1 MKYSNSNLIIKI
13 IHLLSQKRDGLILLD
28 GSWGT
33 GKTHF
38 IRKKFPK
45 YYDKNIFYYISLLGI
60 KSLSDFKAKIID
72 CYYLQDI
79 QTFKSGLESLSG
91 IGSIASGSPASANII
106 NSMFNSIGASVRE
119 NILSKLDGI
128 FILDDI
134 ERISEKSLVSEI
146 LTYCHSLY
154 MSEMNSNLDSIIITN
169 TSTESGLKIE
179 HKEKLIAET
188 LHYNPHPE
196 EILDIDIINGKL
208 SQFPQEDKILFED
221 IVKNNNI
228 VNIRILM
235 RILDTVTPL
244 YEYVKSYPHLS
255 WRIPSTILLNSIC
268 SFFILLFLHNHSLED
283 LLKDKDPTF
292 LLNTEKSS
300 DSERVL
306 WLALNNYKIKPEIK
320 RYYSGQ
326 ASLNDI
332 LDVLFYEAKRLTMRE
347 IAISAR
353 PELHEINEKELSNTL
368 VDLICRKIDCNFYE
382 WIKAFQNYEYLTT
395 HKYLPKSPIITLKF
409 VTSILN
415 GFTDNEVA
423 ECFEL
428 YSLDRKNSLNSG
440 FEDSKL
446 LYSIS
451 FYRYESTIKMRELNT
466 IKLQLELNGWASFN
480 ANQLTTLDPFGNY
493 KPLEVLGVSFVT
505 KCVLKNW
512 AVNDIEQFSSFLRSN
527 YQISNIKQF
536 ATNEKNKLIYLS
548 QKLDI
553 FCLSY
558 KESFKFG
565 AIYDLNRTVKIAINK
580 L

>member
-28 GSWGT
+28 GNWGT

-134 ERISEKSLVSEI
+134 ERISETSLVSEI

-154 MSEMNSNLDSIIITN
+154 MSEMNSNLDFIIITN

-221 IVKNNNI
+221 IVKNNSI

-235 RILDTVTPL
+235 RILDTATPL

-268 SFFILLFLHNHSLED
+268 SFFILLFLHNHSLEE
-283 LLKDKDPTF
+283 LLKDQDPTF
-292 LLNTEKSS
+292 LLNTEESS

-332 LDVLFYEAKRLTMRE
+332 LDVLFYEAKPLTMRE
-347 IAISAR
+347 IAISVR

-395 HKYLPKSPIITLKF
+395 HKYLTKSPIITLKF

-451 FYRYESTIKMRELNT
+451 FYRYKSTIKMRELNT
-466 IKLQLELNGWASFN
+466 IRLQLELNGWASFN

-553 FCLSY
+553 FCISY

>member
-1 MKYSNSNLIIKI
+1 
-13 IHLLSQKRDGLILLD
+13 
-28 GSWGT
+28 
-33 GKTHF
+33 
-38 IRKKFPK
+38 
-45 YYDKNIFYYISLLGI
+45 
-60 KSLSDFKAKIID
+60 
-72 CYYLQDI
+72 
-79 QTFKSGLESLSG
+79 
-91 IGSIASGSPASANII
+91 
-106 NSMFNSIGASVRE
+106 
-119 NILSKLDGI
+119 
-128 FILDDI
+128 
-134 ERISEKSLVSEI
+134 
-146 LTYCHSLY
+146 
-154 MSEMNSNLDSIIITN
+154 
-169 TSTESGLKIE
+169 IE

-196 EILDIDIINGKL
+196 EILGIDIINGKL
-208 SQFPQEDKILFED
+208 SQFPQEDKVLFED
-221 IVKNNNI
+221 IVKNNDI

-235 RILDTVTPL
+235 RIFDTVTPL

-268 SFFILLFLHNHSLED
+268 SFFILLFLHNHSLEE
-283 LLKDKDPTF
+283 LLKDQDPTF
-292 LLNTEKSS
+292 LLNTEESS

-332 LDVLFYEAKRLTMRE
+332 LDVLFYEAKPLTMRE
-347 IAISAR
+347 IAISVR
-353 PELHEINEKELSNTL
+353 PELHEINENELSNTL

-451 FYRYESTIKMRELNT
+451 LYRYESTIKMRELNT
-466 IKLQLELNGWASFN
+466 IKLQLELKGWASFN

-505 KCVLKNW
+505 RCVLKNW

-553 FCLSY
+553 FCLSN

>member
-28 GSWGT
+28 GNWGT

-38 IRKKFPK
+38 IRKKFPE

-134 ERISEKSLVSEI
+134 ERISETSLVSEI

-154 MSEMNSNLDSIIITN
+154 MSEMNSNLDFIIITN

-188 LHYNPHPE
+188 LHYNPYPE

-221 IVKNNNI
+221 IVKNNSI

-235 RILDTVTPL
+235 RILDTATPL

-268 SFFILLFLHNHSLED
+268 SFFILLFLHNHSLEE
-283 LLKDKDPTF
+283 LLKDQDPTF
-292 LLNTEKSS
+292 LLNTEESS

-332 LDVLFYEAKRLTMRE
+332 LDVLFYEAKPLTMRE
-347 IAISAR
+347 IAISVR
-353 PELHEINEKELSNTL
+353 PELHEINENELSNTL

-428 YSLDRKNSLNSG
+428 YSLDRKNILNSG
-440 FEDSKL
+440 FEDSEL

-451 FYRYESTIKMRELNT
+451 LYRYESTIKMRELNT
-466 IKLQLELNGWASFN
+466 IKVQLELKGWASFN

-505 KCVLKNW
+505 RCVLKNW

-553 FCLSY
+553 FCLSN

>member
-1 MKYSNSNLIIKI
+1 MKYSNRNLIIKI

-28 GSWGT
+28 GNWGT

-45 YYDKNIFYYISLLGI
+45 YYDKNIFYYISLLGV

-106 NSMFNSIGASVRE
+106 NSMFNSIGASIRE

-134 ERISEKSLVSEI
+134 ERISETSLVSEI

-154 MSEMNSNLDSIIITN
+154 MSEMNSNLDFIIITN

-235 RILDTVTPL
+235 RILDTATPL

-268 SFFILLFLHNHSLED
+268 SFFILLFLHNHSLEE
-283 LLKDKDPTF
+283 LLKDQDPTF
-292 LLNTEKSS
+292 LLNTEESS

-332 LDVLFYEAKRLTMRE
+332 LDVLFYEAKPFTMRE
-347 IAISAR
+347 IAISVR

-451 FYRYESTIKMRELNT
+451 FYRYKSTIKMRELNT
-466 IKLQLELNGWASFN
+466 IRLQLELNGWASFN

>member
-28 GSWGT
+28 GNWGT

-38 IRKKFPK
+38 IRKTFPK

-134 ERISEKSLVSEI
+134 ERISETSLVSEI

-154 MSEMNSNLDSIIITN
+154 MSEMNSNLDFIIITN

-196 EILDIDIINGKL
+196 EILGIDIINGKL
-208 SQFPQEDKILFED
+208 SQFPQEDKVLFED
-221 IVKNNNI
+221 IVKNNDI

-235 RILDTVTPL
+235 RIFDTVTPL

-268 SFFILLFLHNHSLED
+268 SFFILLFLHNHSLEE
-283 LLKDKDPTF
+283 LLKDQDPTF
-292 LLNTEKSS
+292 LLNTEESS

-332 LDVLFYEAKRLTMRE
+332 LDVLFYEAKPLTMRE
-347 IAISAR
+347 IAISVR
-353 PELHEINEKELSNTL
+353 PELHEINENELSNTL

-451 FYRYESTIKMRELNT
+451 LYRYESTIKMRELNT
-466 IKLQLELNGWASFN
+466 IKLQLELKGWASFN

-505 KCVLKNW
+505 RCVLKNW

-548 QKLDI
+548 QKLYI
-553 FCLSY
+553 FCLSN